1 MPGEF
6 ITSFLDKN
14 YQSFSQRTITNDE
27 LCTLKN
33 FNFSGDGPDYTQ
45 KLHKEFYFLKYASA
59 YITEYFLAYEIIFS
73 QNHLISGDSIC
84 TLSLKSFPI

>member
-45 KLHKEFYFLKYASA
+45 ELHKEFYFFKYASA

-84 TLSLKSFPI
+84 TLPLKSFPI